1 MSIRDRVNGS
11 APADPTPP
19 ANIDDILVARALLID
34 RDQSTTPTQK
44 AQGLENLGL
53 GNSAPLDVGTT
64 AGTVAAGDDPR
75 FSDVPAASLAAT
87 IHAATSKTTPVD
99 ADELPLSDSAASW
112 GLKKLTWANIKAAL
126 AGLFVSRASNLSDLA
141 SASTARTNLG
151 LVIGTNVLA
160 PTGNGSGL
168 TGLVSA
174 QITDATDA
182 ATSNTV
188 VIRDAGGSASFSS
201 VSIGNSGI
209 FCEGSIEGTNVGIKG
224 VDYKC
229 FIIEGPSPF
238 IQNINLYVPT
248 EGGKYIAT
256 TNSSDGI
263 PDLADYATAAGF
275 ADSATVSGQATS
287 SESLATSRN
296 IFGIAFD
303 GTADVSGDAT
313 NAGHFASIISGGT
326 AGHFVGN
333 NGTTPTLIAGRSAWF
348 ADGSGNPSFKNGT
361 GSAVTLVRSSD
372 LGTNVATFLAT
383 PTSANLAA
391 AITNETGSGSL
402 VFATSPTLVTPLLGT
417 PTSGTL
423 TSCTGY
429 SVKNLADV
437 QFSLA
442 ATDLVRAAGVS
453 GSDLTATLASGKT
466 YRVNAMVKM
475 TGSAG
480 GSFVSSI
487 SGPNCSFGISFY
499 ERAGFEVDTII
510 SSLSPLG
517 TSNLH
522 SNTGA
527 TSQTIKIEM
536 IIKTSASGT
545 LTFGWT
551 AVSATGT
558 RNAGSYL
565 RVELLD

>member
-1 MSIRDRVNGS
+1 MSIRDRINGS
-11 APADPTPP
+11 TPADPTPP
-19 ANIDDILVARALLID
+19 ENIDAILDARALRID
-34 RDQSTTPTQK
+34 RDQSTTAGQK

-53 GNSAPLDVGTT
+53 GNSSTRNVGTT
-64 AGTVAAGDDPR
+64 AGTVAAGDDAR
-75 FSDVPAASLAAT
+75 FSDVPAASLAST

-99 ADELPLSDSAASW
+99 ADELPISDSAASW
-112 GLKKLTWANIKAAL
+112 GLKKLTWANIKATL
-126 AGLFVSRASNLSDLA
+126 AGLFASRASNLSDLA

-151 LVIGTNVLA
+151 LGTLATQNGTFSGTSSGTN
-160 PTGNGSGL
+160 TGDQDISGL
-168 TGLVSA
+168 IPRLST
-174 QITDATDA
+174 ITIT
-182 ATSNTV
+182 
-188 VIRDAGGSASFSS
+188 
-201 VSIGNSGI
+201 
-209 FCEGSIEGTNVGIKG
+209 
-224 VDYKC
+224 
-229 FIIEGPSPF
+229 
-238 IQNINLYVPT
+238 
-248 EGGKYIAT
+248 
-256 TNSSDGI
+256 
-263 PDLADYATAAGF
+263 
-275 ADSATVSGQATS
+275 
-287 SESLATSRN
+287 
-296 IFGIAFD
+296 
-303 GTADVSGDAT
+303 
-313 NAGHFASIISGGT
+313 
-326 AGHFVGN
+326 
-333 NGTTPTLIAGRSAWF
+333 GTTPAFPGPLVESTTLNNGRRQWF
-348 ADGSGNPSFKNGT
+348 GPGNAELRATSTDNWNLSFDDGTNSYLASKVSESDEPWKISGWGGHTGPSSDPIFSIDPPVLLPVNGASGTTAIVTDTEGRVSSSDMIGLGT
-361 GSAVTLVRSSD
+361 GVATALAVNVGSAGAFVTFNGALGTPSSGTLTSCTGLPISTGVSG
-372 LGTNVATFLAT
+372 LGTNIATFLAT

-402 VFATSPTLVTPLLGT
+402 VFATSPALVTPLLGT
-417 PTSGTL
+417 PTSGNL
-423 TSCTGY
+423 TNCTGY

-480 GSFVSSI
+480 GSFISSI

-499 ERAGFEVDTII
+499 ERAGFEIDTII

-545 LTFGWT
+545 LAFGWT

-558 RNAGSYL
+558 RTAGSYL